1 MTKQCSC
8 GEEIEMGA
16 TWCEFCHTN
25 YDIAEPDPFEKEL
38 IKKWDKIDTI
48 DPMFQMLVR
57 EGLNLTKPRK
67 ED

>member
-8 GEEIEMGA
+8 GEEMEMDA
-16 TWCEFCHTN
+16 TWCELCHTN
-25 YDIAEPDPFEKEL
+25 YDIAEKEL
-38 IKKWDKIDTI
+38 IKKWDKIDNI

-67 ED
+67 

>member
-8 GEEIEMGA
+8 GEEMEMDA
-16 TWCEFCHTN
+16 TWCELCHTN
-25 YDIAEPDPFEKEL
+25 YDIAEKEL
-38 IKKWDKIDTI
+38 IKKWDKIDNI